1 MPVNKDTLCDS
12 RPFANESVIKSKI
25 EPHSFRQ
32 KANDFC
38 TKLEE
43 PLLAKATEPIN
54 VKDYT
59 NNLTHDNS
67 YGHLNPRAVGFAPQI
82 EPASSHQ
89 RVAALFNVNQKD
101 CKRLKAVSVDKPTS
115 LQGSSGGS
123 HRHRPIDPVTNS
135 ESVLTAYLEQQ
146 GRNEFIN
153 LAFQI
158 GFDGGNI
165 AFVFYEN
172 QVRRLMDES
181 PYDERRLEIFR
192 ASCVGEPREMVTL
205 FSAPM
210 KSMTTS
216 QRIEKALD
224 RLRQR
229 YDVFSGLTSELK
241 VIAIR
246 HGAKISFTS
255 TSLKSFN
262 KDLNTLE
269 VYAYAHDEYH
279 KLTGQ
284 QLLLHTT
291 NRLPNLM
298 KRRYIGYLHRK
309 SLDLNS
315 PSFDSLGEF
324 VVQEIKMST
333 SDYALITD
341 CDNLGNVTE

>member
-1 MPVNKDTLCDS
+1 M
-12 RPFANESVIKSKI
+12 
-25 EPHSFRQ
+25 
-32 KANDFC
+32 
-38 TKLEE
+38 
-43 PLLAKATEPIN
+43 
-54 VKDYT
+54 
-59 NNLTHDNS
+59 
-67 YGHLNPRAVGFAPQI
+67 
-82 EPASSHQ
+82 
-89 RVAALFNVNQKD
+89 
-101 CKRLKAVSVDKPTS
+101 
-115 LQGSSGGS
+115 QGNSGGS
-123 HRHRPIDPVTNS
+123 DRHRPIDPGTNS
-135 ESVLTAYLEQQ
+135 ESVLTAYVERQ

-153 LAFQI
+153 LASQI

-181 PYDERRLEIFR
+181 PHDERRLEILR

-205 FSAPM
+205 FCAPM

-229 YDVFSGLTSELK
+229 YGVSGGLTSEPR

-255 TSLKSFN
+255 TSLKLFN
-262 KDLNTLE
+262 EDLNTLE

-284 QLLLHTT
+284 LLLDTA
-291 NRLPNLM
+291 NRLPNLL
-298 KRRYIGYLHRK
+298 KRRYIDYLHRK
-309 SLDLNS
+309 NLDLNS
-315 PSFDSLGEF
+315 PSFDSLRKF

-333 SDYALITD
+333 SDYALTFFKSEDKEKSRETPAGRGEYRVHQMAVKGTNSAQSVNFLIAVVKVKPPALLARALHVTSATP
-341 CDNLGNVTE
+341 NLMINDLQFVLFVLVWIALFCRL